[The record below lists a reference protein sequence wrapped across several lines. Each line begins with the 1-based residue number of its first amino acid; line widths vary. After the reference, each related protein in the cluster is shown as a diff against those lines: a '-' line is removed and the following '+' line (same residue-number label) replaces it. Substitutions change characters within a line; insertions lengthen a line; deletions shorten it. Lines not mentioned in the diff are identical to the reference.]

1 MPITEADLE
10 TIEKKMIELS
20 RNKEQLIRTEVSK
33 ADALKNF
40 TEKGDPYKV
49 ELIRDLE
56 DGTISF
62 YTNGA
67 FTDLCRGPHLP
78 NTGLIKAIKLT
89 SVAGAYWRGNEKNK
103 MLTRIYG
110 VAYPKKSELD
120 DYLHMMEEARKR
132 DHRKLGRELGLFYDE
147 RRGTGLP
154 LLPAKGNGT
163 EEHPSGLLEKAPPG
177 ERLCR
182 GVHTYYLKPSPV
194 GELRTLGSL

>member
-110 VAYPKKSELD
+110 I
-120 DYLHMMEEARKR
+120 
-132 DHRKLGRELGLFYDE
+132 
-147 RRGTGLP
+147 
-154 LLPAKGNGT
+154 
-163 EEHPSGLLEKAPPG
+163 
-177 ERLCR
+177 
-182 GVHTYYLKPSPV
+182 SP
-194 GELRTLGSL
+194 RSRCSTSIWR